1 VLIPRIIHRVWLG
14 SDEMPEQYVRFGES
28 WREHHPDWELWT
40 WTDSNLPPLTYPDAL
55 ERCRNFGEASDVLRY
70 EALHRYGG
78 IYVDTDV
85 ECRRSLE
92 PLIENVSAFGAW
104 QRPGVIGSAVVGST
118 PGHPAIA
125 EVLREVSEGAGS
137 GPQVEAT
144 GPVALTRVLE
154 SAPDVKLF
162 GPETFFPYDYWEIP
176 LDPDADAAEGA
187 PDAYAIHHWHATWVT
202 RESLMHR
209 TRKLMARV
217 QEAGR
222 RNEQLSQRNEQ
233 LRRGKQRLRREM
245 RKKGRRLQATRKR
258 ERDLQG
264 ELEKIRNS
272 RWWRL
277 GRRLSKIRKPLR
289 GSSANRRD

>member
-1 VLIPRIIHRVWLG
+1 VRIPRIIHRVWLG
-14 SDEMPEQYVRFGES
+14 SAEMPEEYVRFGES
-28 WREHHPDWELWT
+28 WREHHPDWEMWT
-40 WTDSNLPPLTYPDAL
+40 WTDDKLPPLTHPDAL

-70 EALHRYGG
+70 EALYRYGG

-92 PLIENVSAFGAW
+92 PLIADVSAFGAW
-104 QRPGVIGSAVVGST
+104 QRPGVIGSAVVGSVAE
-118 PGHPAIA
+118 HPAIA
-125 EVLREVSEGAGS
+125 EVLRVVSEGAGS

-154 SAPDVKLF
+154 HADDVKLF

-176 LDPDADAAEGA
+176 LDPEVDAAEGA

-202 RESLMHR
+202 REDLMRR

-217 QEAGR
+217 QDAGK
-222 RNEQLSQRNEQ
+222 RNEELTERSQKLRREKQQ
-233 LRRGKQRLRREM
+233 LRRELGT
-245 RKKGRRLQATRKR
+245 KGRRLRATRRR
-258 ERDLQG
+258 ER
-264 ELEKIRNS
+264 ELRRKLEAIRGS

-277 GRRLSKIRKPLR
+277 GRRLSAIRRPLR
-289 GSSANRRD
+289 RPGRRG